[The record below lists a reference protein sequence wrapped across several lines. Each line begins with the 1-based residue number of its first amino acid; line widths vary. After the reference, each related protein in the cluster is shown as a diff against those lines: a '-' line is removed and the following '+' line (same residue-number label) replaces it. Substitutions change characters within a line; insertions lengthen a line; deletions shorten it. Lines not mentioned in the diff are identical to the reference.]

1 MEYRTLESMILAVS
15 GKILFQKDY
24 QKLLSRQSQIPEEKT
39 KSIIMNWPGESG
51 IAGVMNEL
59 VIPFAAVWIQFKIIN
74 WIVSQRTRV

>member
-24 QKLLSRQSQIPEEKT
+24 QKLLSRLSQIPEEKT

-59 VIPFAAVWIQFKIIN
+59 VIPFAAV
-74 WIVSQRTRV
+74 